1 MPLLRYSTS
10 CLKLVSKPVFI
21 FAWWYSPIQYTKNV
35 ARQEWKASLSLLL
48 ICLVLY
54 TKEAWRYMYP
64 KAGQEAHKPI
74 LLTWVKNLK
83 GVFLF
88 VSRIPPKLLLYL
100 TLNILCGL
108 TLSPEISDSKTHF
121 LTVMVTEKVGKPWTE
136 LGVVLFNYFTLF

>member
-1 MPLLRYSTS
+1 MKYTFQNIVREIWEIFENLITIWSSVPLLRYSTS

-35 ARQEWKASLSLLL
+35 AGQKWKASLSLLL

-83 GVFLF
+83 GVFF
-88 VSRIPPKLLLYL
+88 I
-100 TLNILCGL
+100 C
-108 TLSPEISDSKTHF
+108 ISDSTYIAF
-121 LTVMVTEKVGKPWTE
+121 ISNSEYPMWLNPVSRD
-136 LGVVLFNYFTLF
+136 